1 MMFVVIDSVNSQWA
15 DKEHTC
21 IYARVKTT
29 AGWEMLACHQYA
41 DGLAKEIWDARA
53 DFEFLPAND
62 EETDEAIVK
71 RVQDSIQSMLDQ
83 KAHEKLYDSA
93 IYCIS
98 YVTST
103 DPVFKAEADA
113 LNAWRDRCWGI
124 TRRIYDEYKAGT
136 RPRPTYAEVMALIPP
151 FEWDH

>member
-1 MMFVVIDSVNSQWA
+1 MFVILDSVNSQWA

-29 AGWEMLACHQYA
+29 EGWKMLECHQYA

-53 DFEFLPAND
+53 DFEWLPAYD

-83 KAHEKLYDSA
+83 KASEKLYDSA
-93 IYCIS
+93 LYCIS

-103 DPVFKAEADA
+103 DPLFKAEADA
-113 LNAWRDRCWGI
+113 INAWRDRCWGI
-124 TRRIYDEYKAGT
+124 PENLRGIQGGN
-136 RPRPTYAEVMALIPP
+136 PSPP
-151 FEWDH
+151 DICRSNGVNSVV